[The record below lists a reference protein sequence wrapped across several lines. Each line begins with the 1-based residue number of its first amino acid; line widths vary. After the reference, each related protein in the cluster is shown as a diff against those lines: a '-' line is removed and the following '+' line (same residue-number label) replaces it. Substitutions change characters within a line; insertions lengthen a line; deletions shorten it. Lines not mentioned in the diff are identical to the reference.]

1 MGATTVAEFI
11 ASGPV
16 GWRLPSLR
24 PDRMDGPVDPLSERA
39 PRERALLARLAAL
52 GNCCGFEWLPQ
63 RAELYWNRECA
74 RMHGCDETSA
84 PTLPDLLERYDTA
97 SRRALEAAL
106 SRLEAETEV
115 RETVELTRQ
124 DPADPPRLLLHLEHD
139 VDAHGESRITGW
151 FREARG
157 DDPVVPPV
165 PDAHVDS
172 LTGLANR
179 RGLQALGSEAV
190 HAARQRA
197 GALALLFIDLDHFK
211 QVNDTH
217 GHHAGDELL
226 RTVARRLRACVR
238 GSDVVARQ
246 SGDEFV
252 VVLSEV
258 QRPQDA
264 ALVAQK
270 ILEALQRPISVSEQ
284 SVIIACSIGIAL
296 LSDSSADLAALMR
309 AADTAM
315 YAAKDSGRNTFR
327 FYSDAYYLRLQRRAE
342 LEQELRR
349 ALERDEL
356 FLVYQPCLRL
366 DDGRLAAIEALL
378 RWRGPDGSLRMPSE
392 FLPLAEETGEI
403 VPIGRW
409 VLQQAA
415 RQLRQW
421 ADQGLAFERLVVNVS
436 AQQLRDPA
444 FPAEVAAICVQTGW
458 PTARLELELT
468 DAALLQDREASRR
481 ALAGLRTHDISLSLD
496 DFGTGLSNL
505 IYLHRFQIRTL
516 KLDRHFAL
524 GMQDDPALQE
534 VVEAVIAMGHALRL
548 RMVAKGVES
557 AFAADFLTERGCD
570 EAQGFHFARPMPAAD
585 VPVWAQARD
594 LAQFALLR

>member
-1 MGATTVAEFI
+1 MERLFAPSAE
-11 ASGPV
+11 
-16 GWRLPSLR
+16 RT
-24 PDRMDGPVDPLSERA
+24 M
-39 PRERALLARLAAL
+39 REQALLARLAAL
-52 GNCCGFEWLPQ
+52 GHCCGFEWLPE
-63 RAELYWNRECA
+63 RAELFWNGDSA
-74 RMHGCDETSA
+74 RLHGLDADAT
-84 PTLPDLLERYDTA
+84 PTLAAMLATYDDA
-97 SRRALEAAL
+97 SRHALEDAL

-115 RETVELTRQ
+115 GETLELVREDESA
-124 DPADPPRLLLHLEHD
+124 PKRLILHL
-139 VDAHGESRITGW
+139 VRDADLDGEARITGW

-157 DDPVVPPV
+157 EDPAAPSV
-165 PDAHVDS
+165 PDAHIDS

-179 RGLQALGSEAV
+179 RGLRALATD
-190 HAARQRA
+190 ALQLAQRD
-197 GALALLFIDLDHFK
+197 GRSLALLFIDLDHFK
-211 QVNDTH
+211 QVNDNH

-226 RTVARRLRACVR
+226 RTVARRLRSCVR

-258 QRPQDA
+258 QRAQDA

-270 ILEALQRPISVSEQ
+270 ILDALLRPVNVSGQALQ
-284 SVIIACSIGIAL
+284 IACSIGIAL
-296 LSDSSADLAALMR
+296 LSESCADLPALMR

-315 YAAKDSGRNTFR
+315 YAAKEAGRNTFR
-327 FYSDAYYLRLQRRAE
+327 FYSDAHFLRLQRRSE

-349 ALERDEL
+349 ALARDEL
-356 FLVYQPCLRL
+356 FLVYQPSVRL
-366 DDGRLAAIEALL
+366 TDGRPASIEALL
-378 RWRGPDGSLRMPSE
+378 RWRGPDGEMRAPAE

-403 VPIGRW
+403 VPIGMW
-409 VLQQAA
+409 VLQQAC
-415 RQLRQW
+415 RQAQRW
-421 ADQGLAFERLVVNVS
+421 SEQGLGFDRLVVNLS

-444 FPAEVAAICVQTGW
+444 FPGQVVAICESTGW
-458 PTARLELELT
+458 PPPRLELELT

-481 ALAGLRTHDISLSLD
+481 AITGLRAHDISLALD

-534 VVEAVIAMGHALRL
+534 VTEAVIAMGHALHL

-557 AFAADFLTERGCD
+557 SFAADFLAERGCD
-570 EAQGFHFARPMPAAD
+570 EAQGFHFARPMPPAD
-585 VPVWAQARD
+585 VPLWAQARD
-594 LAQFALLR
+594 LAQLTLLR